1 MSITLVRKSQIR
13 PLNIIRS
20 DINTT
25 TSGSALITKVIA
37 GTGLALSSSTGV
49 NPGTGDVT
57 IALSIATASVLGGV
71 KIGSGLT
78 VAVDGTISV
87 TSVSTT
93 WGSVTGTLSNQTDL
107 QAALNAK
114 YNNPTGTSSQ
124 YIDGTGAYQTFPS
137 TINYA
142 NTSGTSTNT
151 YRAIVEDTRVAERT
165 PNEYDDYRVSWEFT
179 NQIQGVNL
187 GASTWWSAMT
197 TQGWHDGYAAWQ
209 IIGTASSAIDD
220 FYLRSGVDDI
230 WNTSRRIWHN
240 GDFTSTNVSN
250 WNTAY

>member
-37 GTGLALSSSTGV
+37 GTGLSLSSSTGV

-87 TSVSTT
+87 TPVATT
-93 WGSVTGTLSNQTDL
+93 WGSVTGT
-107 QAALNAK
+107 
-114 YNNPTGTSSQ
+114 
-124 YIDGTGAYQTFPS
+124 YQ
-137 TINYA
+137 IK
-142 NTSGTSTNT
+142 
-151 YRAIVEDTRVAERT
+151 
-165 PNEYDDYRVSWEFT
+165 
-179 NQIQGVNL
+179 QIYKQL
-187 GASTWWSAMT
+187 
-197 TQGWHDGYAAWQ
+197 
-209 IIGTASSAIDD
+209 
-220 FYLRSGVDDI
+220 
-230 WNTSRRIWHN
+230 
-240 GDFTSTNVSN
+240 
-250 WNTAY
+250 